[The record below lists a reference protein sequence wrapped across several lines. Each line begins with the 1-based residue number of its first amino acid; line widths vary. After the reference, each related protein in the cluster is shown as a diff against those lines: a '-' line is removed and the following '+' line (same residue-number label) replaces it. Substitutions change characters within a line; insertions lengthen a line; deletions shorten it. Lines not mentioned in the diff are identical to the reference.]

1 MAQEKKFDFSVK
13 QDGEQWNAEITRRVS
28 ARKTSVSK
36 QKKGFESEALATEW
50 AQEKLAECLA
60 NLQAGNKRK
69 SEKRTARNE
78 LATKQASEKE
88 AAAAL
93 YEEKQQAYFD
103 ALDDEDSEEDDND
116 FDQDDEDELNAR

>member
-36 QKKGFESEALATEW
+36 QKKGFTSEELATEW
-50 AQEKLAECLA
+50 AKTKLVECLE

-69 SEKRTARNE
+69 SEKRVVRNE
-78 LATKQASEKE
+78 LAAKAVADKE
-88 AAAAL
+88 TAATI
-93 YEEKQQAYFD
+93 YEEKQQAYFE
-103 ALDDEDSEEDDND
+103 ALDE
-116 FDQDDEDELNAR
+116 QELEQE